1 MGTIERSGITFKL
14 SESVSYDE
22 ADKLL
27 DAMEQTGKVSESN
40 FYRILNILAR
50 VRIPVSDIPNH
61 NIRDFGKVGIGTK
74 TKEILLVLGASES
87 EPQYEEAN
95 NGTQRDNAKG
105 QKGNT
110 TRGNGLETF
119 NGMQT
124 TWEGLWYHPEYGGFS
139 SASISLAQ
147 LKKFKG
153 NVRVYVRKNKFFKQG
168 TNRPNYNF
176 CLKDSQSPTF
186 TEIDVE
192 EDSCSHLYTEEE
204 LQEAI
209 RKATED
215 MYTYDEVVRVMN
227 GAAADGMRGY
237 GPGDNIV
244 EDYLPERFC

>member
-1 MGTIERSGITFKL
+1 MGTIERSGLTFKL
-14 SESVSYDE
+14 PESVSYDE

-61 NIRDFGKVGIGTK
+61 NIRDFGKVGIGAK

-87 EPQYEEAN
+87 EPQYDEAN

-105 QKGNT
+105 QKGNAA
-110 TRGNGLETF
+110 RGSGLETF

-186 TEIDVE
+186 TEIGID
-192 EDSCSHLYTEEE
+192 EDSCGRLYTEEE

-209 RKATED
+209 RKATEN
-215 MYTYDEVVRVMN
+215 MYTREQVEHVMWCAN
-227 GAAADGMRGY
+227 NDGY
-237 GPGDNIV
+237 NKFTDIIL
-244 EDYLPERFC
+244 EDYI